1 MEDKKLIDL
10 FQRRE
15 ESAIQLTEQAYGGY
29 CAGIVRGIL
38 PGEQDVEEILS
49 DTWLRLWN
57 SIPPQTPQYLK
68 LYAARIARNL
78 AFDRYRSM
86 RREKRGAGEVT
97 LALSELEG
105 CIPHPAR
112 VEDALEAE
120 ELKMQIHRFLESQP
134 SRDRSIFLRR
144 FFFLEDAKTIARR
157 YGMQEG
163 NVRTVLTRMR
173 KKLRVYLEKEAYD
186 L

>member
-1 MEDKKLIDL
+1 
-10 FQRRE
+10 
-15 ESAIQLTEQAYGGY
+15 
-29 CAGIVRGIL
+29 
-38 PGEQDVEEILS
+38 
-49 DTWLRLWN
+49 
-57 SIPPQTPQYLK
+57 
-68 LYAARIARNL
+68 
-78 AFDRYRSM
+78 M
-86 RREKRGAGEVT
+86 RRAVT
-97 LALSELEG
+97 PYYGRPFKTLNGSTIETRYPEHGIEDLPVE
-105 CIPHPAR
+105 AR
-112 VEDALEAE
+112 VEDVLEAE